1 MVRTDVHYEVLVVE
15 QTLLGSN
22 EVAVSVER
30 VFYSVVALRLVGQRE
45 LVCLGTH
52 VEVLAQ
58 RIAVE
63 VGAEEETTHVGMAE
77 ELDAY
82 EVEHLALKQFSR
94 LPQIDDS
101 RDNVAT
107 VYLLGDGLYRAALV
121 VVGIL
126 KDVDTSVAFLAE
138 VLADDGNKVV
148 EMFLVLQ
155 LRHLTCKIVK

>member
-1 MVRTDVHYEVLVVE
+1 MVRTNIHHKVLIVE

-45 LVCLGTH
+45 LVCLRTH

-63 VGAEEETTHVGMAE
+63 VGAEEEATHVGMAE
-77 ELDAY
+77 ELDTY
-82 EVEHLALKQFSR
+82 EVKHLALKQFSR

-138 VLADDGNKVV
+138 VLADNGNKVV

-155 LRHLTCKIVK
+155 LRHLTCEIVK